1 MSQYVNTAQLCEH
14 FGISTTKL
22 RSMLVDGAIP
32 PDTYIQHGRTY
43 RFNVD
48 AVEKALLH
56 QPKTEAAEEQLSF
69 DFGEGETE

>member
-48 AVEKALLH
+48 AVEKACY
-56 QPKTEAAEEQLSF
+56 TN
-69 DFGEGETE
+69 